1 GYFLFCV
8 VQIAFISIFFGM
20 AECHGE
26 IVYLRSGNNTGESVG
41 EDDSA
46 LIKAYEKAVR
56 SFREPEAGPE
66 GARETPGR
74 EGEGGSESDG
84 DGESAEDVN
93 TQWQVGSRC
102 WAVWSGDGLV
112 YPAVLRSVAG
122 GRCLVRFE
130 GYGNEEEVDLDA
142 LLPCETHPQDSE
154 EEEDRTSLEPLN
166 AGRNG
171 KKDPPDRQQHEEE
184 GRVCTACRLTVLLS
198 DPPPKAAKEREKDRA
213 RAFRRE
219 SRDRAHP
226 RSSQPFLFPPAPPGH
241 DGSMA
246 FLPPPPPWARAEA
259 ADEDLG
265 ALSSL
270 LLSWYLCG
278 YHTGSYMALKQTRT
292 AAESKPA
299 RPKATWRQ
307 GKPAQ

>member
-1 GYFLFCV
+1 GYLLFCV
-8 VQIAFISIFFGM
+8 VQIAFISICFEM

-26 IVYLRSGNNTGESVG
+26 IVYLRSGNNTSESVG

-56 SFREPEAGPE
+56 SFREPEAGE
-66 GARETPGR
+66 APGR

-84 DGESAEDVN
+84 VGESAEDMSA
-93 TQWQVGSRC
+93 QWQVGSRC
-102 WAVWSGDGLV
+102 RAVWSGDGLV

-122 GRCLVRFE
+122 GRGLLRFE

-142 LLPCETHPQDSE
+142 LLPCETHTQGSE
-154 EEEDRTSLEPLN
+154 EEEDRTRPELLD
-166 AGRNG
+166 AGRKG
-171 KKDPPDRQQHEEE
+171 KKDPPDRQQREEE
-184 GRVCTACRLTVLLS
+184 GRECTACRLTVPLS
-198 DPPPKAAKEREKDRA
+198 DPKLPPLPEPGKQWNGNS
-213 RAFRRE
+213 FRHSLGE
-219 SRDRAHP
+219 E
-226 RSSQPFLFPPAPPGH
+226 SSQPFLFPPAPPGH

-278 YHTGSYMALKQTRT
+278 YHTGSYMASRQTRT
-292 AAESKPA
+292 AAGRKPA
-299 RPKATWRQ
+299 RPKATWSQ
-307 GKPAQ
+307 GKPTQ

>member
-1 GYFLFCV
+1 
-8 VQIAFISIFFGM
+8 M

-26 IVYLRSGNNTGESVG
+26 IVYLRSGNNTSESVG

-56 SFREPEAGPE
+56 SFREPEAGE
-66 GARETPGR
+66 APGR

-84 DGESAEDVN
+84 VGESAEDMSA
-93 TQWQVGSRC
+93 QWQVGSRC
-102 WAVWSGDGLV
+102 RAVWSGDGLV

-122 GRCLVRFE
+122 GRGLLRFE

-142 LLPCETHPQDSE
+142 LLPCETHTQGSE
-154 EEEDRTSLEPLN
+154 EEEDRTRPELLD
-166 AGRNG
+166 AGRKG
-171 KKDPPDRQQHEEE
+171 KKDPPDRQQREDAEEDHVSSSTE
-184 GRVCTACRLTVLLS
+184 
-198 DPPPKAAKEREKDRA
+198 PPKAAKEREKDRA
-213 RAFRRE
+213 RAFWGE

-278 YHTGSYMALKQTRT
+278 YHTGSYMASRQTRT
-292 AAESKPA
+292 AAGRKPA
-299 RPKATWRQ
+299 RPKATWSQ
-307 GKPAQ
+307 GKPTQ

>member
-1 GYFLFCV
+1 MFGL
-8 VQIAFISIFFGM
+8 AFFVLLHFTILSN
-20 AECHGE
+20 
-26 IVYLRSGNNTGESVG
+26 STSESVG

-56 SFREPEAGPE
+56 SFREPEAGE
-66 GARETPGR
+66 APGR

-84 DGESAEDVN
+84 VGESAEDMSA
-93 TQWQVGSRC
+93 QVGSRC
-102 WAVWSGDGLV
+102 RAVWSGDGLV

-122 GRCLVRFE
+122 GRGLLRFE

-142 LLPCETHPQDSE
+142 LLPCETHTQGSE
-154 EEEDRTSLEPLN
+154 EEEDRTRPELLD
-166 AGRNG
+166 AGRKG
-171 KKDPPDRQQHEEE
+171 KKDPPDRQQREDAEEDHVSSSTE
-184 GRVCTACRLTVLLS
+184 
-198 DPPPKAAKEREKDRA
+198 PPKAAKEREKDRA
-213 RAFRRE
+213 RAFWGE

-278 YHTGSYMALKQTRT
+278 YHTGSYMASRQTRT
-292 AAESKPA
+292 AAGRKPA
-299 RPKATWRQ
+299 RPKATWSQ
-307 GKPAQ
+307 GKPTQ

>member
-1 GYFLFCV
+1 
-8 VQIAFISIFFGM
+8 M

-26 IVYLRSGNNTGESVG
+26 IVYLRSGNNTSESVG

-56 SFREPEAGPE
+56 SFREPEAGE
-66 GARETPGR
+66 APGR
-74 EGEGGSESDG
+74 EGEGGPESDG
-84 DGESAEDVN
+84 VGGSAEHMSA
-93 TQWQVGSRC
+93 QWQVGSRC
-102 WAVWSGDGLV
+102 RAVWSGDGLV

-122 GRCLVRFE
+122 GRGLLRFE

-142 LLPCETHPQDSE
+142 LLPCETHTQGSE
-154 EEEDRTSLEPLN
+154 EEEDRTRPELLD
-166 AGRNG
+166 AGRKG
-171 KKDPPDRQQHEEE
+171 KKDPPDRQQREDAEEDHVSSSTE
-184 GRVCTACRLTVLLS
+184 
-198 DPPPKAAKEREKDRA
+198 PPKAAKEREKDRA
-213 RAFRRE
+213 RAFRGE

-278 YHTGSYMALKQTRT
+278 YHTGSYMASRQTRT
-292 AAESKPA
+292 AAGRKPA

-307 GKPAQ
+307 GKPTQ